1 MTFGVNQSPD
11 SLIALEAAANKGGVS
26 STSPVLPKPK
36 INIMIPQTKTI
47 NKVMSLF
54 FDLGSTGLV
63 DETPPLFA
71 AAARAMS
78 ESGDWLTPKVNGIF
92 RFDKPP
98 LIYWLMGFF
107 YSLPNNDMW
116 DSLGTLSAR
125 LPSALGSLFLMLII
139 GDTLFCWPQKGDKE
153 FFTPIV
159 ASLGFALSP
168 LIIIWSRTAVSDALL
183 TGTLGISL
191 LLFWRRMV
199 SDNNDQCISAWV
211 FLGFA
216 ILTKGPV
223 AFILA
228 ALTIASFLLSQR
240 DSKSMLCKIRP
251 KKGFLITILISVPW
265 YILELIKEGKP
276 FWDNFFGY
284 HNFQRYTS
292 VVNNHSEPLWFFLYI
307 MVLASLPFTP
317 FLYHGIFIAVKD
329 FLKSLKENCRVSET
343 LNTYALCWLSSVFI
357 FFSISATKLPS
368 YWLPAIPAAAI
379 LISNSFISL
388 KNPNKTYFYMWI
400 FNILILFGVSIAF
413 FFSNIWLSSI
423 NDPEMPNLA
432 FELIS
437 TGIIFKARLFFSL
450 FTFLAIILFS
460 LKSKNIF
467 LYLQIL
473 LLIGQSFL
481 MSPIRKLADT
491 SRQLPLRNISKLILG
506 MREGRETL
514 AMIGIRKPSLHYYSR
529 QIVFYEPSTKE
540 GLINLSE
547 RLNSDKRKNYEDQP
561 DYQNKS
567 FLVVIDDY
575 SSRQMHWSNIN
586 HQKLGEYG
594 IYNLWRIQR
603 NDLIKYSDFL
613 VKSGYKS
620 DWKKR
625 QVEKF

>member
-1 MTFGVNQSPD
+1 MILVNAKKR
-11 SLIALEAAANKGGVS
+11 LITLLIILVS
-26 STSPVLPKPK
+26 G
-36 INIMIPQTKTI
+36 II
-47 NKVMSLF
+47 LF
-54 FDLGSTGLV
+54 ILGLGSTGLV

-107 YSLPNNDMW
+107 YSLPKNEIW
-116 DSLGTLSAR
+116 DSFGTLSAR
-125 LPSALGSLFLMLII
+125 LPSALGSLFLMIMI
-139 GDTLFCWPQKGDKE
+139 GDTLFCWPQKGDRQ
-153 FFTPIV
+153 FLTPIV

-168 LIIIWSRTAVSDALL
+168 LIIIWTRTAVSDALF

-191 LLFWRRMV
+191 LLFWRKMA
-199 SDNNDQCISAWV
+199 SKNNDQCISAWV
-211 FLGFA
+211 FLGLA

-223 AFILA
+223 AFV
-228 ALTIASFLLSQR
+228 LTILTITSFLFSQKDWKNLLS
-240 DSKSMLCKIRP
+240 KINP
-251 KKGFLITILISVPW
+251 KKGFLITILISAPW

-292 VVNNHSEPLWFFLYI
+292 VVNNHAEPLWFFLYI
-307 MVLASLPFTP
+307 MILASLPFTP
-317 FLYHGIFIAVKD
+317 FLFYGIFIAFKD
-329 FLKSLKENCRVSET
+329 YLKSSEEKCNVTET
-343 LNTYALCWLSSVFI
+343 LYTYSLCWLISVLI

-379 LISNSFISL
+379 LISNSFVSL
-388 KNPNKTYFYMWI
+388 KNSNKSYSYLWI

-423 NDPEMPNLA
+423 NDPEMPNLVS
-432 FELIS
+432 ELKS
-437 TGIIFKARLFFSL
+437 NGIIFKAKLFFSS
-450 FTFLAIILFS
+450 FTVVALILFS

-491 SRQLPLRNISKLILG
+491 SRQLPLRNISKLISDIRVG
-506 MREGRETL
+506 KETL

-529 QIVFYEPSTKE
+529 QIVFYEPKTKE
-540 GLINLSE
+540 GIINLSE
-547 RLNSDKRKNYEDQP
+547 RLNNDRRENYEDQP
-561 DYQNKS
+561 NYEYKS
-567 FLVVIDDY
+567 LLVVIDEY
-575 SSRQMHWSNIN
+575 SSREQHWSNIN
-586 HQKLGEYG
+586 HQKLGKYG
-594 IYNLWRIQR
+594 IYNLWRIQKS
-603 NDLIKYSDFL
+603 DLNKYSELL
-613 VKSGYKS
+613 VNNGYES
-620 DWKKR
+620 DWKNRK
-625 QVEKF
+625 VEKF

>member
-1 MTFGVNQSPD
+1 MILLNSKKR
-11 SLIALEAAANKGGVS
+11 LI
-26 STSPVLPKPK
+26 T
-36 INIMIPQTKTI
+36 
-47 NKVMSLF
+47 LF
-54 FDLGSTGLV
+54 IILFSGIIIFFLGLGTTGLV

-78 ESGDWLTPKVNGIF
+78 ESGDWLTPKVNGIY

-98 LIYWLMGFF
+98 LIYWLMAFF
-107 YSLPNNDMW
+107 YSLPKNEIW

-125 LPSALGSLFLMLII
+125 LPSALGSLFLMLMI
-139 GDTLFCWPQKGDKE
+139 GDTLYCWPQKGDRQ
-153 FFTPIV
+153 FMTPIV

-191 LLFWRRMV
+191 LLFWRRMA
-199 SDNNDQCISAWV
+199 SENNDQCISAWM

-223 AFILA
+223 AFVLA
-228 ALTIASFLLSQR
+228 LLTLTSFLFSQKDWR
-240 DSKSMLCKIRP
+240 SMLCKINP
-251 KKGFLITILISVPW
+251 KKGILITFFISIPW
-265 YILELIKEGKP
+265 YILELLKEGKP

-292 VVNNHSEPLWFFLYI
+292 VVNNHAEPLWFFLYI
-307 MVLASLPFTP
+307 MILASLPFTP
-317 FLYHGIFIAVKD
+317 FLCHGIFKAFKD
-329 FLKSLKENCRVSET
+329 YLKNLKESSNVSET
-343 LNTYALCWLSSVFI
+343 LYTYSLCWLISVLI

-368 YWLPAIPAAAI
+368 YWLPAVPAAAI

-388 KNPNKTYFYMWI
+388 KNPNKTYKFLWI
-400 FNILILFGVSIAF
+400 FNILILFGLSIAF

-432 FELIS
+432 SDLIS
-437 TGIIFKARLFFSL
+437 SGIIFKTKLFFCS
-450 FTFLAIILFS
+450 FTIFAIILFS
-460 LKSKNIF
+460 LKSKNIL

-481 MSPIRKLADT
+481 MGPIRKLADT

-506 MREGRETL
+506 TREGMETL

-529 QIVFYEPSTKE
+529 QIVFYEPNTKE

-547 RLNSDKRKNYEDQP
+547 RLNNDRRENYEDQP
-561 DYQNKS
+561 NYEYQS
-567 FLVVIDDY
+567 LLVVIDEY
-575 SSRQMHWSNIN
+575 SSRKQHWVNIN

-603 NDLIKYSDFL
+603 SDLNKYSEVL
-613 VKSGYKS
+613 INSGYKS
-620 DWKKR
+620 DWKNRK
-625 QVEKF
+625 VEKF

>member
-1 MTFGVNQSPD
+1 M
-11 SLIALEAAANKGGVS
+11 I
-26 STSPVLPKPK
+26 VLVCG
-36 INIMIPQTKTI
+36 IIIFI
-47 NKVMSLF
+47 
-54 FDLGSTGLV
+54 LGLGTTGLV

-78 ESGDWLTPKVNGIF
+78 ESGDWITPKVNGMF

-98 LIYWLMGFF
+98 LMYWLMGFF
-107 YSLPNNDMW
+107 YSLPKNEIW
-116 DSLGTLSAR
+116 DSYGTLSAR
-125 LPSALGSLFLMLII
+125 LPSALGSLFLMLMI
-139 GDTLFCWPQKGDKE
+139 GDTLFCWPQKSDRQ
-153 FFTPIV
+153 FLTPIV

-191 LLFWRRMV
+191 LLFWRRMA
-199 SDNNDQCISAWV
+199 SENNDQCISAWV

-223 AFILA
+223 AFVLA
-228 ALTIASFLLSQR
+228 LLTITFFLFSQ
-240 DSKSMLCKIRP
+240 KNWKILLCKINP

-292 VVNNHSEPLWFFLYI
+292 VVNNHAEPFWFFLYI
-307 MVLASLPFTP
+307 MILASLPFTP
-317 FLYHGIFIAVKD
+317 FLYHGIFKAFKD
-329 FLKSLKENCRVSET
+329 FLKSSKQSCNVTET
-343 LNTYALCWLSSVFI
+343 LYTYALCWLISVLI
-357 FFSISATKLPS
+357 FFSLSATKLPS

-388 KNPNKTYFYMWI
+388 KNSRKSYLYLWI
-400 FNILILFGVSIAF
+400 FNILILFGVSMAF

-432 FELIS
+432 YELINS
-437 TGIIFKARLFFSL
+437 GIIFKAKLFFSS
-450 FTFLAIILFS
+450 FTLLAIILFS

-467 LYLQIL
+467 LYLQIF

-491 SRQLPLRNISKLILG
+491 SRQLPLRNISKLIRG
-506 MREGRETL
+506 IREGRETL

-529 QIVFYEPSTKE
+529 QIVFYEPNTKE
-540 GLINLSE
+540 GLINLSD
-547 RLNSDKRKNYEDQP
+547 RLNNDRRENYEDQP
-561 DYQNKS
+561 DYEYKS
-567 FLVVIDDY
+567 LLVVIDVY
-575 SSRQMHWSNIN
+575 SSREKHWSNIN

-594 IYNLWRIQR
+594 IYNLWRIQKS
-603 NDLIKYSDFL
+603 DLNKYSELL
-613 VKSGYKS
+613 VNSGYKS
-620 DWKKR
+620 DWKNRK
-625 QVEKF
+625 VEKF

>member
-1 MTFGVNQSPD
+1 MILLNSKKR
-11 SLIALEAAANKGGVS
+11 LITLLI
-26 STSPVLPKPK
+26 VLVCG
-36 INIMIPQTKTI
+36 IIIFI
-47 NKVMSLF
+47 
-54 FDLGSTGLV
+54 LGLGTTGLV

-107 YSLPNNDMW
+107 YSLPKNEIW
-116 DSLGTLSAR
+116 DSFGTLSAR
-125 LPSALGSLFLMLII
+125 LPSALGSLFLMLMI
-139 GDTLFCWPQKGDKE
+139 GDTLFCWPQKSDRQ
-153 FFTPIV
+153 FLTPIV

-191 LLFWRRMV
+191 LLFWRRMA
-199 SDNNDQCISAWV
+199 SENNDQCISAWV

-223 AFILA
+223 AFVLA
-228 ALTIASFLLSQR
+228 LLTITSFLFSQ
-240 DSKSMLCKIRP
+240 KNWKTLLCKINP

-292 VVNNHSEPLWFFLYI
+292 VVNNHAEPFWFFLYI
-307 MVLASLPFTP
+307 MILASLPFTP
-317 FLYHGIFIAVKD
+317 FLYHGIFKTFKD
-329 FLKSLKENCRVSET
+329 FFKSSKESCNVTET
-343 LNTYALCWLSSVFI
+343 LYTYSLCWLTSVLI
-357 FFSISATKLPS
+357 FFSLSATKLPS
-368 YWLPAIPAAAI
+368 YWLPAIPAAA
-379 LISNSFISL
+379 LLTSNSFISL
-388 KNPNKTYFYMWI
+388 KNINKSYLYFWI
-400 FNILILFGVSIAF
+400 FNILILFGFSIAF

-432 FELIS
+432 SELIS
-437 TGIIFKARLFFSL
+437 SGIIFKAKLFFSS
-450 FTFLAIILFS
+450 FTLLAIILFS
-460 LKSKNIF
+460 LKSRNIL

-473 LLIGQSFL
+473 LLIGQSYL

-491 SRQLPLRNISKLILG
+491 SRQLPLRNISKLILDI
-506 MREGRETL
+506 REGRETL

-529 QIVFYEPSTKE
+529 QIVFYEPNTEE

-547 RLNSDKRKNYEDQP
+547 RLNTDRRENYEDQP
-561 DYQNKS
+561 DYEYKS
-567 FLVVIDDY
+567 LLVVIDEY
-575 SSRQMHWSNIN
+575 STRRQQWSKIN
-586 HQKLGEYG
+586 HQKLGKFG
-594 IYNLWRIQR
+594 IYNLWRIQKS
-603 NDLIKYSDFL
+603 DLNKYSRFL

-620 DWKKR
+620 DWENRK
-625 QVEKF
+625 VEKF

>member
-1 MTFGVNQSPD
+1 MVLSYTKKR
-11 SLIALEAAANKGGVS
+11 LLTLLMILVS
-26 STSPVLPKPK
+26 G
-36 INIMIPQTKTI
+36 IIIFI
-47 NKVMSLF
+47 
-54 FDLGSTGLV
+54 LGLGKTGLV

-71 AAARAMS
+71 AAARTMS
-78 ESGDWLTPKVNGIF
+78 ESGDWLTPKVNGMF

-107 YSLPNNDMW
+107 YSLPKNEIW
-116 DSLGTLSAR
+116 DSFGTLSAR
-125 LPSALGSLFLMLII
+125 LPSALGSLFLMLMI
-139 GDTLFCWPQKGDKE
+139 GDTLFCWPQKGDRQ
-153 FFTPIV
+153 FLTPIV

-191 LLFWRRMV
+191 LLFWRRMA
-199 SDNNDQCISAWV
+199 SNNNDQCITAWV

-223 AFILA
+223 AFVLA
-228 ALTIASFLLSQR
+228 VLTLTSFLFSQK
-240 DSKSMLCKIRP
+240 DWKSLLRKINP

-265 YILELIKEGKP
+265 YVLELIKEGKP

-292 VVNNHSEPLWFFLYI
+292 VVNNHAEPFWFFLYLLI
-307 MVLASLPFTP
+307 LGSLPFTP
-317 FLYHGIFIAVKD
+317 FLYHGIFEAFKD
-329 FLKSLKENCRVSET
+329 FFKSLKESCKVSET
-343 LNTYALCWLSSVFI
+343 LFTYSLCWLISVLI

-388 KNPNKTYFYMWI
+388 KNQNKTYSYLWI
-400 FNILILFGVSIAF
+400 FSILIFFGISIAF

-423 NDPEMPNLA
+423 NDPEMPNLGS
-432 FELIS
+432 ELIS
-437 TGIIFKARLFFSL
+437 SGIIFKSKLFFSSFAL
-450 FTFLAIILFS
+450 LAIILFS

-481 MSPIRKLADT
+481 MTPIRKLADT

-506 MREGRETL
+506 IREEKETL

-529 QIVFYEPSTKE
+529 QIVFYEPNTKE
-540 GLINLSE
+540 GLINLSD
-547 RLNSDKRKNYEDQP
+547 RLNTDRRKNYEDHP
-561 DYQNKS
+561 DYEYKS
-567 FLVVIDDY
+567 LLVVIDKY
-575 SSRQMHWSNIN
+575 SSSQQHWSNIN

-594 IYNLWRIQR
+594 IYNLWRIKKS
-603 NDLIKYSDFL
+603 DLNKYSEFL
-613 VKSGYKS
+613 VNSGYKS
-620 DWKKR
+620 DWENRK
-625 QVEKF
+625 VEKF

>member
-1 MTFGVNQSPD
+1 MIFTNSKKR
-11 SLIALEAAANKGGVS
+11 LI
-26 STSPVLPKPK
+26 TSV
-36 INIMIPQTKTI
+36 IVFVCGII
-47 NKVMSLF
+47 LF
-54 FDLGSTGLV
+54 LLGLGTTGLV

-107 YSLPNNDMW
+107 YSLPKNEIW
-116 DSLGTLSAR
+116 DSLGTISAR
-125 LPSALGSLFLMLII
+125 LPSALASLFLMLMI
-139 GDTLFCWPQKGDKE
+139 GDTLFLWPQKGDKQ
-153 FFTPIV
+153 FLTPIV
-159 ASLGFALSP
+159 ASLGFGLSP

-191 LLFWRRMV
+191 LLFWRRMA
-199 SDNNDQCISAWV
+199 SDKNDKCISAWV

-223 AFILA
+223 AFVLA
-228 ALTIASFLLSQR
+228 TLTITSFLFSQK
-240 DSKSMLCKIRP
+240 DWETLLYKINP

-292 VVNNHSEPLWFFLYI
+292 VVNNHAEPFWFFLYI
-307 MVLASLPFTP
+307 MILASLPFTP
-317 FLYHGIFIAVKD
+317 FLSHGIFIALKD
-329 FLKSLKENCRVSET
+329 FLKSLKESCNVTET
-343 LNTYALCWLSSVFI
+343 LYTFSLCWLISVLV

-368 YWLPAIPAAAI
+368 YWLPAIPAAAL

-388 KNPNKTYFYMWI
+388 KNPNKSYLYFWV

-413 FFSNIWLSSI
+413 FFSNIWLSLI

-432 FELIS
+432 SELVS
-437 TGIIFKARLFFSL
+437 SGILFKAKLFFSS
-450 FTFLAIILFS
+450 FTILAIILFS
-460 LKSKNIF
+460 LKSRNIL

-491 SRQLPLRNISKLILG
+491 SRQLPLRNISKLILDSRKG
-506 MREGRETL
+506 KETL

-529 QIVFYEPSTKE
+529 QIVFYESNTEE
-540 GLINLSE
+540 GVINLSE
-547 RLNSDKRKNYEDQP
+547 RLNADRRENYKDIP
-561 DYQNKS
+561 DYEYKS
-567 FLVVIDDY
+567 LLVVIDEY
-575 SSRQMHWSNIN
+575 SSRSKQWSKIN
-586 HQKLGEYG
+586 HQKLGKFG
-594 IYNLWRIQR
+594 IYNLWRIQKS
-603 NDLIKYSDFL
+603 DLNKSSKFL
-613 VKSGYKS
+613 VKSGYRS
-620 DWKKR
+620 DWVNRK
-625 QVEKF
+625 VEKF